1 MSILVDHLILAI
13 SLMGSIMQSQTH
25 ASQDGMEDGED
36 RADRGTFTYT
46 LPLIIPLPS
55 FVSRNRV
62 RNLLIIRM
70 RSCISRQIT
79 LAGKIARNDL
89 SVKV

>member
-36 RADRGTFTYT
+36 RGTFTYT

-55 FVSRNRV
+55 FVSRNRG

-79 LAGKIARNDL
+79 LAGKIARNDM